1 MYCDDYWSQHFKY
14 IGDVHVN
21 MESFSTIKST
31 LKIIIQLENW
41 PPNIWNIWKLEI
53 EHFFRSTEFQNE
65 TFGQRWEN
73 NAMCSY
79 YNWFWFTGHIHI
91 ATNNIS
97 INQNKWKC
105 AHWISSERDLCF
117 NEFNVNRQNCVPCV
131 CISLLP
137 YVNAHD
143 IQFNPISMTIYDIW
157 ILTEKKST
165 HIFNFNISR
174 FYTGYFTILFKNS
187 SNFL

>member
-1 MYCDDYWSQHFKY
+1 MGDGLGQFLKKIRGLLQRLLESKFQIYRRCACGYGIIFDDQINAWIHGSIRKLAPQYLNH
-14 IGDVHVN
+14 
-21 MESFSTIKST
+21 
-31 LKIIIQLENW
+31 LKIGNRTL
-41 PPNIWNIWKLEI
+41 
-53 EHFFRSTEFQNE
+53 FFRSTEFQNE

-117 NEFNVNRQNCVPCV
+117 NEFNVYRQNCVPCV
-131 CISLLP
+131 CRYIFVAICECAW
-137 YVNAHD
+137 Y
-143 IQFNPISMTIYDIW
+143 TI
-157 ILTEKKST
+157 
-165 HIFNFNISR
+165 
-174 FYTGYFTILFKNS
+174 
-187 SNFL
+187 